1 MDTKRPRKKSVTN
14 ENPDPLVIKIMFCL
28 RFKLLTFMNTIHDL
42 ICNQVKQNLKNIHVV

>member
-1 MDTKRPRKKSVTN
+1 MDTKRPRKKSLTN

-42 ICNQVKQNLKNIHVV
+42 ICNQVKEYLKNFHLV